1 MKKILLGLLITLAG
15 KSVFAE
21 EVGAFSMG
29 SRGWN
34 ILSSNRLKVLA
45 FPDPIVSGATC
56 FVSTVEATG
65 LTFSSDPSDSSIACR
80 QTGPI
85 SESDLSKIE
94 KNPEGEDIFSV
105 DKGGFNKKFLNL
117 FKELNVRRI
126 YDRKNNTLLYVT
138 YTTKLI
144 EGHVKNSLSAITLYN
159 NK

>member
-1 MKKILLGLLITLAG
+1 MKKILLAFLITLAG
-15 KSVFAE
+15 KSILAE
-21 EVGAFSMG
+21 EVGSFSMG

-45 FPDPIVSGATC
+45 FQDPIVSGATC

-94 KNPEGEDIFSV
+94 KSTEGEDIFSV
-105 DKGGFNKKFLNL
+105 DKGGFNKKFFNL

>member
-1 MKKILLGLLITLAG
+1 MKKCFLALLVAVASG
-15 KSVFAE
+15 SVLAE
-21 EVGAFSMG
+21 EVGGFSMG
-29 SRGWN
+29 TRGWN
-34 ILSSNRLKVLA
+34 FLASNKLKVLA
-45 FPDPIVSGATC
+45 FQDPVVSGATC

-85 SESDLSKIE
+85 SESDLSKID

-105 DKGGFNKKFLNL
+105 DKGGFNKKFFNL

-144 EGHVKNSLSAITLYN
+144 EGHIKNSLSAITLYN